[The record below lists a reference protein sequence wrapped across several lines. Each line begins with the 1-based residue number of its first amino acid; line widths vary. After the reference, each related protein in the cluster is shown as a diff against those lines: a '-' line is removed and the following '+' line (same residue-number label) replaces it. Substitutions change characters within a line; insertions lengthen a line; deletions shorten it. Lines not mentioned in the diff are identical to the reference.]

1 MKITGI
7 VLIVLQL
14 ISLIPSLATGENIF
28 QYGFPNLF
36 GRFALGIIGI
46 ILLVISLKKKNDKK

>member
-14 ISLIPSLATGENIF
+14 ISLIPSLAMGENIF
-28 QYGFPNLF
+28 QYGFPNLL